1 MRRITLLIITD
12 ITMRLLLAL
21 VPLAL
26 TWAAPVAEL
35 ADPASTE
42 LQERFKWWE
51 NVTISDVAYRCQRE
65 TPLSMFN
72 CSLLCKSTGPKAT
85 FAL

>member
-1 MRRITLLIITD
+1 
-12 ITMRLLLAL
+12 MRLLLAL

-26 TWAAPVAEL
+26 TRAAPVAEPV
-35 ADPASTE
+35 DPAGAE
-42 LQERFKWWE
+42 LQERWKWWA
-51 NVTISDVAYRCQRE
+51 NVTVSDVAYRCQRE